1 MARKLWR
8 CQYQRRSL
16 IFFGKSPR
24 VVHFVW
30 LDFFYLVF
38 YSSFV
43 DTSFLGSLESRRVCI
58 VRYRIRQSVSTSFAQ
73 FIAGFC
79 FNNVS

>member
-24 VVHFVW
+24 MVHFVW
-30 LDFFYLVF
+30 LNFFYLVF

-43 DTSFLGSLESRRVCI
+43 ATSFLWGLESRRECI
-58 VRYRIRQSVSTSFAQ
+58 VRYRIHRSVSTSFAQ
-73 FIAGFC
+73 SIAGFR